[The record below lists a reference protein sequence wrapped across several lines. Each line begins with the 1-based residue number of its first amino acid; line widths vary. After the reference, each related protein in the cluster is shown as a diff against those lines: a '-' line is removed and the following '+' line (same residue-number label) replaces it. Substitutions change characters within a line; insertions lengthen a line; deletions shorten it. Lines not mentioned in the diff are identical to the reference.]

1 MPSAIKSGQYLFNA
15 KRLMMSVLFISGI
28 DTDIGKTYATGMI
41 AKALMQ
47 QGVNVITQKL
57 VQTGVS
63 INPSNGEMNIADDI
77 ITHRRLMDI
86 PLQPCDIDSTTCP
99 YRYEKP
105 ASPHLS
111 AKLADEVLDPNVI
124 TSATKSLQS
133 DYDVVLLEGAG
144 GLLVPIT
151 KQLLTLDY
159 IAEQG
164 YPVILVTSG
173 RLGSINHTLLSLEA
187 IKSRDLEIHSVIYN
201 HIHDNAA
208 QTDEQIAASTI
219 EFLQSYLAQYYPT
232 AHWLALPVQED
243 DGCGN
248 VDFILPQNFI

>member
-1 MPSAIKSGQYLFNA
+1 
-15 KRLMMSVLFISGI
+15 MMSVLFISGI

-41 AKALMQ
+41 AKSLMQ

-57 VQTGVS
+57 VQTGVA
-63 INPSNGEMNIADDI
+63 INPDTGVIGIADDI
-77 ITHRRLMDI
+77 ITHRQLMNI
-86 PLQPCDIDSTTCP
+86 PLQPCDIDNTTCP

-111 AKLADEVLDPNVI
+111 AKLANDILNPNVI
-124 TSATKSLQS
+124 TSATKSLQA

-151 KQLLTLDY
+151 EDLLTLDY
-159 IAEQG
+159 IAKQG

-187 IKSRDLEIHSVIYN
+187 IKSRGLDVHSVIYN

-208 QTDEQIAASTI
+208 QTDKQIATSTI
-219 EFLQSYLAQYYPT
+219 DFLQNYLAEYYPNT
-232 AHWLALPVQED
+232 HWLSLPLQED
-243 DGCGN
+243 DNFNN
-248 VDFILPQNFI
+248 VDFIFPEKFI

>member
-1 MPSAIKSGQYLFNA
+1 
-15 KRLMMSVLFISGI
+15 MSVLFISGI
-28 DTDIGKTYATGMI
+28 DTDIGKTYATGLL
-41 AKALMQ
+41 ARALMQ

-57 VQTGVS
+57 VQTGVA
-63 INPSNGEMNIADDI
+63 INPDSGKISIADDI
-77 ITHRRLMDI
+77 IVHRQLMGI

-111 AKLADEVLDPNVI
+111 AALAGETLNSDMI
-124 TSATKSLQS
+124 TEATKALQV
-133 DYDVVLLEGAG
+133 DYEVVLLEGAG

-151 KQLLTLDY
+151 EQLLTLDY

-219 EFLQSYLAQYYPT
+219 EFLQSYLAEHYPT
-232 AHWLALPVQED
+232 AHWLSLPVQED
-243 DGCGN
+243 DGCNN

>member
-1 MPSAIKSGQYLFNA
+1 
-15 KRLMMSVLFISGI
+15 MSVLFISGI

-47 QGVNVITQKL
+47 QGINVITQKL
-57 VQTGVS
+57 VQTGVA
-63 INPSNGEMNIADDI
+63 INPDSGEMGIADDI
-77 ITHRRLMDI
+77 IIHRQLMNL
-86 PLQPCDIDSTTCP
+86 PLQPCDLNFTTCP

-111 AKLADEVLDPNVI
+111 AALANATLNPEI
-124 TSATKSLQS
+124 ITKSTQQLQQS
-133 DYDVVLLEGAG
+133 YDVVLLEGAG

-151 KQLLTLDY
+151 EQLLTLDY

-164 YPVILVTSG
+164 YPVVLVTSG

-187 IKSRDLEIHSVIYN
+187 IKVSWLSVHSVIYN

-208 QTDEQIAASTI
+208 QTDVEIANSTI
-219 EFLQSYLAQYYPT
+219 DFLQNYLAQHYPM
-232 AHWLALPVQED
+232 AHWLALSVQEH
-243 DGCGN
+243 DGSGN
-248 VDFILPQNFI
+248 MDFILPKNFV

>member
-1 MPSAIKSGQYLFNA
+1 
-15 KRLMMSVLFISGI
+15 MSVLFISGI
-28 DTDIGKTYATGMI
+28 DTDIGKTYATGMM

-47 QGVNVITQKL
+47 QGISVITQKL

-63 INPSNGEMNIADDI
+63 IDSASGKMNIADDI
-77 ITHRRLMDI
+77 VTHRQLMGI
-86 PLQPCDIDSTTCP
+86 PLQPCDLDFTTCL

-111 AKLADEVLDPNVI
+111 VKLANDVLDPKVI
-124 TSATKSLQS
+124 TKTTQQLQQS
-133 DYDVVLLEGAG
+133 YDAVLLEGAG

-151 KQLLTLDY
+151 EQLLTLDY

-164 YPVILVTSG
+164 YPVVLVTSG

-187 IKSRDLEIHSVIYN
+187 IKARGLTLHSVIYN

-208 QTDEQIAASTI
+208 QTDDEITNSTI
-219 EFLQSYLAQYYPT
+219 DYLKNYLVRHYPNSYWLQMAQQT
-232 AHWLALPVQED
+232 NSTIGNDSLALPP
-243 DGCGN
+243 
-248 VDFILPQNFI
+248 DFI

>member
-1 MPSAIKSGQYLFNA
+1 
-15 KRLMMSVLFISGI
+15 MSVFFISGI

-63 INPSNGEMNIADDI
+63 INPDIGDMNIADDI
-77 ITHRRLMDI
+77 ITHRQLMGI
-86 PLQPCDIDSTTCP
+86 ALQPCDLNFTTCS

-111 AKLADEVLDPNVI
+111 AALANETLNPDVI
-124 TSATKSLQS
+124 TRATKSLQA
-133 DYDVVLLEGAG
+133 DYELVLLEGAG

-151 KQLLTLDY
+151 EQLLTLDY
-159 IAEQG
+159 IAQEG

-187 IKSRDLEIHSVIYN
+187 ITSRGLEVHSVIYN

-219 EFLQSYLAQYYPT
+219 DFLRSYLAEHYPNT
-232 AHWLALPVQED
+232 HWLSLPVQED
-243 DGCGN
+243 DGFSN
-248 VDFILPQNFI
+248 VDFLLPQNFI